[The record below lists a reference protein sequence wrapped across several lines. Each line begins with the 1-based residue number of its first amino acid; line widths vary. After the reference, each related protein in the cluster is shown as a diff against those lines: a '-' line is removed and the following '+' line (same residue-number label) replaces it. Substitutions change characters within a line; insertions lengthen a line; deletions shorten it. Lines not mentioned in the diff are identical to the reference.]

1 VILTLQEKRSIAKN
15 VIRAHYGGL
24 LTESK
29 SDRFVHEDIKFNLKF
44 YNALKES
51 FSPQLRN
58 STVITENLLTI
69 LGNIKDLLT
78 GVKVIDDIVKWISD
92 KFIPFLISKI
102 DKFIPKS
109 ISDITQKLAVYV
121 KKFISWIE
129 SNLTYKGLSKV
140 FAMIKYKTLRPSE
153 EQKKCTEL
161 AAKSAY
167 RYILMTLVAAFIIK
181 VIGYGGEQLVDAFS
195 SDQII
200 LGSMDQLMTS
210 IGLGKLFTSLFGTY
224 GAATKA
230 QKAAKL
236 KKDIEAKRSEIQTN
250 SIIKFKADWA
260 YCDSKEQQ

>member
-1 VILTLQEKRSIAKN
+1 MILTLQEKRSIAKN

-58 STVITENLLTI
+58 STVITEDLLTI

-92 KFIPFLISKI
+92 KFIPLLISKV

-109 ISDITQKLAVYV
+109 VADIAQNLSGYV
-121 KKFISWIE
+121 KQFISWIE

-140 FAMIKYKTLRPSE
+140 FAMIKYKTLNPSE

-167 RYILMTLVAAFIIK
+167 RYILITLVAAFIIK
-181 VIGYGGEQLVDAFS
+181 VVGYGADTFIDAFT
-195 SDQII
+195 SDQILI
-200 LGSMDQLMTS
+200 GSMDQLMAS
-210 IGLGKLFTSLFGTY
+210 VGLGKLFTTLFGTY

-230 QKAAKL
+230 QKASKL
-236 KKDIEAKRSEIQTN
+236 KKDIESKRSQVQAD
-250 SIIKFKADWA
+250 SMIKFKADWK
-260 YCDSKEQQ
+260 YCDSTGE

>member
-1 VILTLQEKRSIAKN
+1 VVLTLQEKRSIAKY
-15 VIRAHYGGL
+15 VIRSHYEGL

-29 SDRFVHEDIKFNLKF
+29 SDRFVREDIKFNFKF

-58 STVITENLLTI
+58 DVVITEDLLTL

-78 GVKVIDDIVKWISD
+78 GVKFLDDIVKWISD
-92 KFIPFLISKI
+92 KFIPLLVSKI

-109 ISDITQKLAVYV
+109 VSDITQKLASYV
-121 KKFISWIE
+121 KQFISWIE
-129 SNLTYKGLSKV
+129 SNLTYKGLSKI
-140 FAMIKYKTLRPSE
+140 FAMIKYKTFSPNA
-153 EQKKCTEL
+153 EQLKCTEL

-181 VIGYGGEQLVDAFS
+181 IVGYGGEQLIDAFT
-195 SDQII
+195 SDQVI
-200 LGSMDQLMTS
+200 LGSMDQLMAS
-210 IGLGKLFTSLFGTY
+210 IGLGKVFATLFGTY

-230 QKAAKL
+230 QKAVKL
-236 KKDIEAKRSEIQTN
+236 KKDIEMKRSQVQTD
-250 SIIKFKADWA
+250 SMIKFKSDWA